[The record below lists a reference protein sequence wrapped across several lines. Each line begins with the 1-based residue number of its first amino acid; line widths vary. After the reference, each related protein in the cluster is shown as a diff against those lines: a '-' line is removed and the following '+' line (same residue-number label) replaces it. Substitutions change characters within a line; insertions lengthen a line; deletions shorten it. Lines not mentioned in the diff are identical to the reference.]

1 MADMEL
7 QVSPALL
14 KSLYS
19 DISQLDE
26 KIASASGNDSAG
38 KRAIANAIAADTSD
52 DWNAVATQVVEFASD
67 LTIEQKIGLLTGV
80 TKALKDALGDDVD
93 EYLTAKAEE
102 NKSDAPEVSDEELNT
117 LLATRREKTDQYKSI
132 RNILEMFGSDVSD
145 IPEPKRMTG
154 SRGPRGPRTLSN
166 FDYSVN
172 GEPRSKSQNSLS
184 SIASTVCGPLGWK
197 TKELREYLVSQGL
210 NITEPPETWSYDLPA
225 FPDGKV
231 VTISAVKSADAPEE
245 PESDTEP
252 DEDED

>member
-38 KRAIANAIAADTSD
+38 KRAIANAIAADTSE
-52 DWNAVATQVVEFASD
+52 DW
-67 LTIEQKIGLLTGV
+67 
-80 TKALKDALGDDVD
+80 DVD